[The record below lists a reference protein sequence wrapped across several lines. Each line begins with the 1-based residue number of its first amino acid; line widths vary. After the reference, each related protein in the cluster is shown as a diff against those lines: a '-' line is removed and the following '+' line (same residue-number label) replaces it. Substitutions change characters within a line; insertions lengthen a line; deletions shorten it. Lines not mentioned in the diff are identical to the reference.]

1 MTFLKNSMAYSVIG
15 LLILLSLNTYA
26 ANNQSELNQLR
37 NQIKA
42 QDAAIKKQH
51 SYLNNLS
58 KQTQN
63 TDRAI
68 SKVAAQLT
76 NTKSL
81 IENIEHDLSTLVAQQ
96 THLLKSKKKQQNI
109 LSAQIETAYLSGDN
123 DYLKLLL
130 NQQSSAEIERSLVY
144 YQYLHTAR
152 AEAITEFNL
161 TLDKITKNE
170 LEQQEIK
177 QQLEV
182 IKTSQQL
189 KVRQLEQQKAKQ
201 KQSNK
206 NIARSINKQKKT
218 LTELGIAEKKLK
230 QQIALLR
237 KQQEIALLKK
247 QQIAQISLSGLKQ
260 YKGKLDWPIKGKVL
274 HNFNSKRFNNV
285 SWRGL
290 VIGADEGDKVKAV
303 SAGKVVFADWLRG
316 FGMVTIIDHGKGYMS
331 LYGHNQTLLKVTG
344 EKVRKGEVISL
355 AGRSGG
361 QLESGVYFEIRYK
374 GKAVNPRSWL
384 KRG

>member
-15 LLILLSLNTYA
+15 LLILLSLNAYA

-37 NQIKA
+37 SQIKA
-42 QDAAIKKQH
+42 QDASIKKQNR
-51 SYLNNLS
+51 YLNDLS
-58 KQTQN
+58 KQTQS

-68 SKVAAQLT
+68 SKVAAQLS

-81 IENIEHDLSTLVAQQ
+81 IRNIEKDLSDLITQEKA
-96 THLLKSKKKQQNI
+96 LLKSKKKQQHI

-130 NQQSSAEIERSLVY
+130 NQQNSSEIERSLVY
-144 YQYLHTAR
+144 YQHLHEAR
-152 AEAITEFNL
+152 AQSIAEFND
-161 TLDKITKNE
+161 TLDKIEKNE
-170 LEQQEIK
+170 VEQEEIK
-177 QQLEV
+177 QQLLV
-182 IKTSQQL
+182 IQTSQQQ
-189 KVRQLEQQKAKQ
+189 KSKQLAQQKSQQ
-201 KQSNK
+201 KKSNR
-206 NIARSINKQKKT
+206 NIAYSINKQKKT
-218 LTELGIAEKKLK
+218 RTELGISAQKLE

-237 KQQEIALLKK
+237 KKQQIALLKK
-247 QQIAQISLSGLKQ
+247 QQSAQISLSGLKQ

-290 VIGADEGDKVKAV
+290 VISANEGSKVKAV
-303 SAGKVVFADWLRG
+303 SAGKIVFADWLRG
-316 FGMVTIIDHGKGYMS
+316 FGMVAIIDHGQGYMS

-344 EKVRKGEVISL
+344 EKVRKGDVISL

-361 QLESGVYFEIRYK
+361 QLESGVYFEIRHK

-384 KRG
+384 KR

>member
-1 MTFLKNSMAYSVIG
+1 MTFIKNSMAYSVIG

-37 NQIKA
+37 NQIKV
-42 QDAAIKKQH
+42 QDASIKKQH
-51 SYLNNLS
+51 RYLNDLS
-58 KQTQN
+58 KQTQS

-68 SKVAAQLT
+68 SKVAAQLS
-76 NTKSL
+76 NTESL
-81 IENIEHDLSTLVAQQ
+81 ITNIEQDLNALVIKQKA
-96 THLLKSKKKQQNI
+96 LLKSKKKQQNI
-109 LSAQIETAYLSGDN
+109 LSAQIETAYLSGNN

-130 NQQSSAEIERSLVY
+130 NQQNTNEIERSLVY
-144 YQYLHTAR
+144 YQHLHTAR
-152 AEAITEFNL
+152 AASIAEFND
-161 TLDKITKNE
+161 TLAEIEKNE
-170 LEQQEIK
+170 IEQEKIK
-177 QQLEV
+177 QQLLV
-182 IKTSQQL
+182 IKASQ
-189 KVRQLEQQKAKQ
+189 QQKAKQ
-201 KQSNK
+201 LAQQKSQQKKSNR
-206 NIARSINKQKKT
+206 NIAYSINKQKKT
-218 LTELGIAEKKLK
+218 RTELGIAAQKLK

-247 QQIAQISLSGLKQ
+247 QQSAQISLSGLKQ

-290 VIGADEGDKVKAV
+290 VISASEGSKVKAV

-344 EKVRKGEVISL
+344 EKVRKGDVISL

-361 QLESGVYFEIRYK
+361 QLESGVYFEIRHK

-384 KRG
+384 KR

>member
-1 MTFLKNSMAYSVIG
+1 MRFLKNSMAYSVIG
-15 LLILLSLNTYA
+15 LLILLSLNAFA

-37 NQIKA
+37 NQIKV
-42 QDAAIKKQH
+42 QNAAIKKQH
-51 SYLNNLS
+51 SYLNDLS
-58 KQTQN
+58 KQTQS

-68 SKVAAQLT
+68 SKVAAQLS

-81 IENIEHDLSTLVAQQ
+81 IRNIEQDLSALVVQQ
-96 THLLKSKKKQQNI
+96 KVLLKNKKKQQNI
-109 LSAQIETAYLSGDN
+109 LSAQIETAYLSGNN

-130 NQQSSAEIERSLVY
+130 NQQDSSEIERSLVY
-144 YQYLHTAR
+144 YKHLHEAR
-152 AEAITEFNL
+152 AQSIVEFN
-161 TLDKITKNE
+161 TTIDKITKNE
-170 LEQQEIK
+170 LEQQKIK
-177 QQLEV
+177 RQLIV
-182 IKTSQQL
+182 IKTSQQQ
-189 KVRQLEQQKAKQ
+189 KARQLAQQKTQQ
-201 KQSNK
+201 KKSNK
-206 NIARSINKQKKT
+206 NIARNISKQKKT
-218 LTELGIAEKKLK
+218 LTELSISEQKLK

-237 KQQEIALLKK
+237 KK
-247 QQIAQISLSGLKQ
+247 QSLQISLAGLKG

-290 VIGADEGDKVKAV
+290 VISANEGAKVKAV

-316 FGMVTIIDHGKGYMS
+316 FGMVMIIDHGQGYMS

-344 EKVRKGEVISL
+344 EKVRKGDVISL

-361 QLESGVYFEIRYK
+361 QLVSGVYFEIRHK

-384 KRG
+384 KRS

>member
-1 MTFLKNSMAYSVIG
+1 MRFFKNSMAYSIIG
-15 LLILLSLNTYA
+15 LLILLSLNAFA

-42 QDAAIKKQH
+42 QNAAIKKQH
-51 SYLNNLS
+51 RYLNDLS
-58 KQTQN
+58 KQTQS

-68 SKVAAQLT
+68 SKVAAQLS

-81 IENIEHDLSTLVAQQ
+81 IRNIEQDLSDLVVQQ
-96 THLLKSKKKQQNI
+96 KTLLKSKKKQQNI

-130 NQQSSAEIERSLVY
+130 NQQDSGEIERSLVY
-144 YQYLHTAR
+144 YQHLHQAR
-152 AEAITEFNL
+152 AASISEFNA
-161 TLDKITKNE
+161 TLEKIANNE
-170 LEQQEIK
+170 LEQKKIK
-177 QQLEV
+177 QQLIV
-182 IKTSQQL
+182 IKDSQ
-189 KVRQLEQQKAKQ
+189 QQKATQLAQQ
-201 KQSNK
+201 KTQQKKSNK
-206 NIARSINKQKKT
+206 SIARSITKQKKT
-218 LTELGIAEKKLK
+218 RTELGIAEQKLK
-230 QQIALLR
+230 QQIALLQ
-237 KQQEIALLKK
+237 KQQQIALLKK
-247 QQIAQISLSGLKQ
+247 QQRAQISLSGLKQ

-274 HNFNSKRFNNV
+274 HNFDSKRFNNV

-290 VIGADEGDKVKAV
+290 VIGANEGSKVKAV

-344 EKVRKGEVISL
+344 EKVRKGDVISL

-361 QLESGVYFEIRYK
+361 QLESGVYFEIRHK

-384 KRG
+384 KR

>member
-15 LLILLSLNTYA
+15 LLILLSLNAYA

-37 NQIKA
+37 SQIKA
-42 QDAAIKKQH
+42 QDAAINKQH
-51 SYLNNLS
+51 RYLNDLS
-58 KQTQN
+58 KQTQR

-68 SKVAAQLT
+68 SKIAAQLS

-81 IENIEHDLSTLVAQQ
+81 ITNIEQDLSALVVQQ
-96 THLLKSKKKQQNI
+96 KNLENSKKKQQNI

-130 NQQSSAEIERSLVY
+130 NQQNSSEIERSLVY
-144 YQYLHTAR
+144 YQHLHEAR
-152 AEAITEFNL
+152 ANTIAEFNN
-161 TLDKITKNE
+161 TLDEIANNE
-170 LEQQEIK
+170 LAQQKIK
-177 QQLEV
+177 QQLIA
-182 IKTSQQL
+182 IKTAQ
-189 KVRQLEQQKAKQ
+189 QQKAKQ
-201 KQSNK
+201 LAQQKAQQKKSNK
-206 NIARSINKQKKT
+206 NIASRISKQKKT
-218 LTELGIAEKKLK
+218 LTELSIAEQKLK

-237 KQQEIALLKK
+237 KK
-247 QQIAQISLSGLKQ
+247 QRLQISLSGLKL

-290 VIGADEGDKVKAV
+290 VIGANEGSKVKAV

-316 FGMVTIIDHGKGYMS
+316 FGMVTIIDHGRGYMS

-344 EKVRKGEVISL
+344 EKVRKGDVISL

-361 QLESGVYFEIRYK
+361 QLKSGVYFEVRHK
-374 GKAVNPRSWL
+374 GKALNPRSWL
-384 KRG
+384 KR

>member
-1 MTFLKNSMAYSVIG
+1 MKFLKNSMAYSVIG
-15 LLILLSLNTYA
+15 LLILLSLNAFA

-42 QDAAIKKQH
+42 QNAAIKKQH
-51 SYLNNLS
+51 RYLNNLS
-58 KQTQN
+58 TQTQN

-68 SKVAAQLT
+68 SKVAAQLS

-81 IENIEHDLSTLVAQQ
+81 IRNIEHDLSALVAQQ
-96 THLLKSKKKQQNI
+96 KVLFKNKKKQQNI
-109 LSAQIETAYLSGDN
+109 LAAQIETAYLSGNN

-130 NQQSSAEIERSLVY
+130 NQQNSNEIVRSLVY
-144 YQYLHTAR
+144 YKHLHEAR
-152 AEAITEFNL
+152 AQSIVEFNVTIAKITE
-161 TLDKITKNE
+161 NE
-170 LEQQEIK
+170 LEQQKIK
-177 QQLEV
+177 RQLMV
-182 IKTSQQL
+182 IKASQ
-189 KVRQLEQQKAKQ
+189 QQKARQLAQQ
-201 KQSNK
+201 KTQQKKSNK
-206 NIARSINKQKKT
+206 NIARSISKQKKT
-218 LTELGIAEKKLK
+218 LTELSISAQKLK

-237 KQQEIALLKK
+237 KK
-247 QQIAQISLSGLKQ
+247 QSLQISLAGLKG

-290 VIGADEGDKVKAV
+290 VISANEGAKVKAV

-316 FGMVTIIDHGKGYMS
+316 FGMVMIIDHGQGYMS

-344 EKVRKGEVISL
+344 EKVRTGDVISL

-361 QLESGVYFEIRYK
+361 QLESGVYFEIRHK

-384 KRG
+384 KRS